1 MSNRDINPWPFP
13 EGGQEYHYIDDRGAG
28 SRIVVKEDH
37 LPGASIFFA
46 RGEQT
51 SAVRMKETVETPTL
65 AMYFSLE
72 GDTGSVAGTD
82 ESYLMKGQ
90 QHVMSYMPRFDGYYL
105 LNSPRISNF
114 GVILEESFFS
124 RLYMEDM
131 DCLKR
136 FWDKVNAGQDADIA
150 PGPMPITARQ
160 LALIREIAHC
170 SYSGHMRQLYLESKI
185 VELFLFQAEQA
196 ESLKGMPPAQ
206 LSAADIDKLHAARQY
221 IRRHMFEPLSLGL
234 VSRESGL
241 NEFKLKK
248 GFRELFATTVFGYL
262 NELRMNYARQ
272 LILNSSCSVL
282 EAAYS
287 VGYSEPYSFTRA
299 FKKHFGYLPSEL
311 KRG

>member
-1 MSNRDINPWPFP
+1 MSNRDTNPWLFP

-46 RGEQT
+46 KGEQS

-72 GDTGSVAGTD
+72 GDTGSMAVTD
-82 ESYLMKGQ
+82 ESYMMKGQ
-90 QHVMSYMPRFDGYYL
+90 QHVVSYMPRFEGYYL
-105 LNSPRISNF
+105 LNSPKISNF

-124 RLYMEDM
+124 RLYMEDI

-136 FWDKVNAGQDADIA
+136 FWDKVNAGQEADMA
-150 PGPMPITARQ
+150 PGPMAITPRQ
-160 LALIREIAHC
+160 LALIHDIAHC
-170 SYSGHMRQLYLESKI
+170 GYTGHMRQLYLESKI

-196 ESLKGMPPAQ
+196 EGLKGMKPVQ
-206 LSAADIDKLHAARQY
+206 LSAADIDKLHAAKHY
-221 IRRHMFEPLSLGL
+221 IRQHMFEQLSLDQ

-262 NELRMNYARQ
+262 NELRMSYARQ
-272 LILNSSCSVL
+272 LILNSGCSIL

-299 FKKHFGYLPSEL
+299 FRKHFGYLPSEL